1 MTGTL
6 YMNSEKFVILG
17 DPSGARDPNNKKY
30 VDTTGNNT
38 LSGSE
43 TFQVDINMNNNG
55 IKNLHAPTSKTDAV
69 NEILS
74 EPTYW
79 KKKKGG

>member
-1 MTGTL
+1 
-6 YMNSEKFVILG
+6 MNSEKFVILG

-55 IKNLHAPTSKTDAV
+55 IKNLNGPTSKTDAV

-74 EPTYW
+74 EPTY
-79 KKKKGG
+79 